1 MLLTVP
7 SRPTDPDD
15 PLLLF
20 PPEVQEETTIAQSR
34 LEEPRA
40 YEAQDAPPHRLTRAQ
55 ERSPGPIDVAPPV
68 SEPKGVRQVGV
79 NVSPIGFLFGV
90 AVGAFGMWIFSV
102 PPPLQVITAAAHAV
116 PMAPAPV
123 AQAPANDDAVSVETP
138 PLVAPSVPT
147 SAIAPAVPA
156 QTAVGDAVDREESAA
171 TAPRRASDLRR
182 EASSEDTPSMPF
194 RGSLMLYS
202 GPPGA
207 RAFVDGRA
215 VGSTPVVL
223 SGLPV
228 GSRVVRLEADG
239 YQTWSAAIRVIAN
252 QQTRVTATLY
262 REPDSAAS
270 Q

>member
-1 MLLTVP
+1 MPLTVP
-7 SRPTDPDD
+7 SRPTDPDNL
-15 PLLLF
+15 LLLF
-20 PPEVQEETTIAQSR
+20 PPEVQEETTIAPSR
-34 LEEPRA
+34 LEEARTR
-40 YEAQDAPPHRLTRAQ
+40 EAHDASPHRLTRAQ
-55 ERSPGPIDVAPPV
+55 ESSPGPIDVARPV
-68 SEPKGVRQVGV
+68 SEPKGVRQVGI
-79 NVSPIGFLFGV
+79 NVSPIGFLVGA

-116 PMAPAPV
+116 SMATAPV
-123 AQAPANDDAVSVETP
+123 AQTPANDDAVSVETP

-147 SAIAPAVPA
+147 SAIVPAVPA
-156 QTAVGDAVDREESAA
+156 QTAASDALDREESAA
-171 TAPRRASDLRR
+171 TAPRRVSDPRR
-182 EASSEDTPSMPF
+182 QASSDETPSMPF

-228 GSRVVRLEADG
+228 GSRVVRLEAEG

-262 REPDSAAS
+262 REPGSAES
-270 Q
+270 R